1 MKNGPLWVQV
11 RKGLVQVKG
20 VLVRVR
26 RVLVQVACTPT
37 HALLCMQTPPS
48 LRAGRGL

>member
-1 MKNGPLWVQV
+1 MPV

-26 RVLVQVACTPT
+26 RVLVQVAC
-37 HALLCMQTPPS
+37 PPS
-48 LRAGRGL
+48 CPSLRADTPLRAGRGLWQPL